1 MMENSAKAERMP
13 GLAGAVPDAGPRSLR
28 ETPDTERRQAIRRYV
43 AVNKPAIGQLVQGV
57 FDIRTL
63 EEAERLSS
71 MLAMQCPAPE
81 TAAVGIWELLSN
93 AIEHGSLEIDG
104 ATKARLVLEGS
115 YLDEIVRRLD
125 IEPYRGRVVRV
136 MFHKQARSIRIR
148 VMDEGPG
155 FDFSALPRD
164 LVPTDAP
171 CGRGL
176 ALARSIAFDSVVFL
190 GRGNVVDARIR
201 VKAAIAA
208 IS

>member
-1 MMENSAKAERMP
+1 MAAPVSNHR
-13 GLAGAVPDAGPRSLR
+13 PRPVRNASH
-28 ETPDTERRQAIRRYV
+28 TERRQAIRRYV

-71 MLAMQCPAPE
+71 MLAMQCPEPE

-93 AIEHGSLEIDG
+93 AVEHGSLEIDG
-104 ATKARLVLEGS
+104 ETKARLVLEGR
-115 YLDEIVRRLD
+115 YLDEIARRQDDELF
-125 IEPYRGRVVRV
+125 RGRVVRV
-136 MFHKQARSIRIR
+136 MFRKQARSIRIR

-155 FDFSALPRD
+155 FDFSVLPRD
-164 LVPTDAP
+164 LQPTEVP

-190 GRGNVVDARIR
+190 GRGNIVDARIR
-201 VKAAIAA
+201 VKMAVAPT
-208 IS
+208 S